1 MKKEMAGVGNEAG
14 IVSVVFGI
22 ISIVIASG
30 VGIIFGVVGL
40 LFGMRQHKRNPTK
53 WSKAG
58 IVLSIIGIVLG
69 IVVIVFFVKYA
80 QNYLPLGA

>member
-58 IVLSIIGIVLG
+58 MITWWNFAVSPSWRSI
-69 IVVIVFFVKYA
+69 
-80 QNYLPLGA
+80 YLTETFAGRRVP